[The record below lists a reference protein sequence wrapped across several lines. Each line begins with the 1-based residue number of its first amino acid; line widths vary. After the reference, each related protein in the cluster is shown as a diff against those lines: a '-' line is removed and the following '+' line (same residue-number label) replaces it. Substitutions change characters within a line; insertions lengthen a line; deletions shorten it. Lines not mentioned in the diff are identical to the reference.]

1 MQMPIFEFQCEECG
15 EIFEELIL
23 GSQSGK
29 VSCKKCKS
37 TKVKK
42 LISQVAFK
50 SGNKFVSSL
59 GASCSTCKTGTCSSC
74 H

>member
-1 MQMPIFEFQCEECG
+1 MPIFEFQCEDCG
-15 EIFEELIL
+15 EVFEELIL
-23 GSQSGK
+23 GSNDDK
-29 VSCKKCKS
+29 VVCKKCKS
-37 TKVKK
+37 PNVKK

-59 GASCSTCKTGTCSSC
+59 GSACSTCKGGTCSSC